1 MNNALPPLQ
10 DLDLPT
16 KWPFTNARLRGLV
29 AGFPVKPLDRLA
41 NFGADEFERFA
52 LEWADGYLSKKLPD
66 VSGIQQ
72 RGGAGDKVKTS
83 LFGSASLD
91 LRPLV
96 SADMLPN

>member
-41 NFGADEFERFA
+41 NFGADEFGRFA
-52 LEWADGYLSKKLPD
+52 LEWVDGYLSKKLPE
-66 VSGIQQ
+66 
-72 RGGAGDKVKTS
+72 S
-83 LFGSASLD
+83 LASSNAVGQVT
-91 LRPLV
+91 RSRHHCLV
-96 SADMLPN
+96 RRAWISVHW